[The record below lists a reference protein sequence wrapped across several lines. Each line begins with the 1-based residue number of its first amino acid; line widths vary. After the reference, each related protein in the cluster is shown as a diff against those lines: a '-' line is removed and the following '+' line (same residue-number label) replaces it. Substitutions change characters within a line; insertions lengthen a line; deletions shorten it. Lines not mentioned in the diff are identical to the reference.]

1 MCLHRLNE
9 AQQSAFQ
16 DITNVANERRQL
28 SDELESLRSQFKAY
42 QRVKTR
48 EISSL
53 DHRVR
58 ILLQSQAVAGT
69 MRPDE
74 LANTSAA
81 AAAGQHKPV
90 SVRYA
95 IYSFVLEVVA
105 WSASLWPE
113 IGKLQPDE
121 LPVGSAAAAAA
132 AAIGQHKPLP
142 VRYAVIFQY
151 YGILLRVCWI
161 LKMTLASD

>member
-1 MCLHRLNE
+1 MCVLTCRLNE

-58 ILLQSQAVAGT
+58 ILLQSHAVAGT
-69 MRPDE
+69 MRPDQTP
-74 LANTSAA
+74 LTSSSPR
-81 AAAGQHKPV
+81 Q
-90 SVRYA
+90 R
-95 IYSFVLEVVA
+95 
-105 WSASLWPE
+105 
-113 IGKLQPDE
+113 
-121 LPVGSAAAAAA
+121 
-132 AAIGQHKPLP
+132 PLP
-142 VRYAVIFQY
+142 SRYMLFCLSFGDYNAVHHREVRANDSLCLP
-151 YGILLRVCWI
+151 GLPGSLL
-161 LKMTLASD
+161 

>member
-1 MCLHRLNE
+1 MSVSALQTTATKWGSMQHASSFFAHHSWLHAADLRLPSVTSACWCVLLCRLNE

-42 QRVKTR
+42 QKVKTR

-69 MRPDE
+69 MHPDDH
-74 LANTSAA
+74 TS
-81 AAAGQHKPV
+81 
-90 SVRYA
+90 
-95 IYSFVLEVVA
+95 
-105 WSASLWPE
+105 SLLSP
-113 IGKLQPDE
+113 G
-121 LPVGSAAAAAA
+121 
-132 AAIGQHKPLP
+132 HKPLP
-142 VRYAVIFQY
+142 SRCVSL
-151 YGILLRVCWI
+151 G
-161 LKMTLASD
+161 

>member
-1 MCLHRLNE
+1 MLTLVVQTITHLHLLQAKPCLCVLTCRLNE
-9 AQQSAFQ
+9 AQQSAFH

-69 MRPDE
+69 MRSDLPTPF
-74 LANTSAA
+74 TSSSPR
-81 AAAGQHKPV
+81 Q
-90 SVRYA
+90 
-95 IYSFVLEVVA
+95 
-105 WSASLWPE
+105 
-113 IGKLQPDE
+113 
-121 LPVGSAAAAAA
+121 
-132 AAIGQHKPLP
+132 KPLP
-142 VRYAVIFQY
+142 SRYVPVW
-151 YGILLRVCWI
+151 L
-161 LKMTLASD
+161 

>member
-1 MCLHRLNE
+1 MLTCRLNE

-69 MRPDE
+69 MRPDHPPT
-74 LANTSAA
+74 LSLSPP
-81 AAAGQHKPV
+81 GQRPLPSRWV
-90 SVRYA
+90 PRCLS
-95 IYSFVLEVVA
+95 
-105 WSASLWPE
+105 SASLQ
-113 IGKLQPDE
+113 LSQ
-121 LPVGSAAAAAA
+121 
-132 AAIGQHKPLP
+132 
-142 VRYAVIFQY
+142 
-151 YGILLRVCWI
+151 
-161 LKMTLASD
+161 TLARGLFACLLIDVEPW

>member
-1 MCLHRLNE
+1 MRHALSVFGRHPWFHVAHTILHSLTSTSLCVCVLLCRLNE
-9 AQQSAFQ
+9 AQQGAFQ

-69 MRPDE
+69 MHPDDPTPSF
-74 LANTSAA
+74 LSPGHKAPPSRCLPLCLSAA
-81 AAAGQHKPV
+81 AWCCLHL
-90 SVRYA
+90 SN
-95 IYSFVLEVVA
+95 
-105 WSASLWPE
+105 
-113 IGKLQPDE
+113 
-121 LPVGSAAAAAA
+121 
-132 AAIGQHKPLP
+132 
-142 VRYAVIFQY
+142 
-151 YGILLRVCWI
+151 
-161 LKMTLASD
+161 

>member
-1 MCLHRLNE
+1 MCRLNE

-42 QRVKTR
+42 QKVKTR

-69 MRPDE
+69 MRPQD
-74 LANTSAA
+74 
-81 AAAGQHKPV
+81 Q
-90 SVRYA
+90 
-95 IYSFVLEVVA
+95 
-105 WSASLWPE
+105 
-113 IGKLQPDE
+113 
-121 LPVGSAAAAAA
+121 
-132 AAIGQHKPLP
+132 PLP
-142 VRYAVIFQY
+142 SSSPSQKHLPSR
-151 YGILLRVCWI
+151 
-161 LKMTLASD
+161 